1 MWFEVRK
8 QSEISLG
15 DEEWLAN
22 CLLYFALSRWEGW
35 FLVDFGTNVEL
46 IEATFTG
53 LWAALASLQSRTFLW
68 RCQTKMHSKLNMCVC
83 GRVWM
88 WSIYKVIC
96 SYLSPLTPS
105 PPLLRSHLRSCLL
118 LWNWYHSN
126 SMFKTSFHYLFIS
139 FFTLRQL
146 QNFFFW
152 CWVSEKIYRFHPSQ
166 LQLKVLGW
174 SVSSYFLSLH
184 SLHSKYI
191 PPAQL
196 ACLGVMVIISKLHM
210 FFFFFFLMLE
220 RHFYSCSSLTRQIL
234 VISLE
239 QKNKKEKGSVNIMSG
254 QIKYQAWV
262 LTTLFSCFV
271 TG

>member
-1 MWFEVRK
+1 MRH
-8 QSEISLG
+8 
-15 DEEWLAN
+15 EEWLAN

-53 LWAALASLQSRTFLW
+53 LWAALASLFSRTFLW

-83 GRVWM
+83 VCVRGG
-88 WSIYKVIC
+88 SIKRYAAIFP
-96 SYLSPLTPS
+96 SSLHLHPSSILTS
-105 PPLLRSHLRSCLL
+105 GAACCYETDITAAVCLRQA
-118 LWNWYHSN
+118 
-126 SMFKTSFHYLFIS
+126 FIIYLFRFS
-139 FFTLRQL
+139 LCDNFRT
-146 QNFFFW
+146 FFFW

-184 SLHSKYI
+184 SLHSKYT
-191 PPAQL
+191 PPAQP
-196 ACLGVMVIISKLHM
+196 ACLGVIVIISKRHTG
-210 FFFFFFLMLE
+210 FFFFFFLVLE
-220 RHFYSCSSLTRQIL
+220 HHFYSCSSLTRQIL

-262 LTTLFSCFV
+262 LNTLFSCFV